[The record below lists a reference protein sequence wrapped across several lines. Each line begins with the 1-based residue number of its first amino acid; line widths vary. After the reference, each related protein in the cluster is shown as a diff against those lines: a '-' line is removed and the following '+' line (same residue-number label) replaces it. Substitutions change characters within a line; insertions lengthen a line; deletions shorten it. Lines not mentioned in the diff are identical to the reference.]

1 MGEEGQGHA
10 AVALGPEIR
19 ERSGNGPEDALY
31 LRLTLKEMIS
41 GPTFSLSN
49 IHTRAYMHAPPPTHT
64 LPFLLQADLRLNILL
79 FYLSGSP
86 FLPLQCNRDKVH
98 II

>member
-49 IHTRAYMHAPPPTHT
+49 IHTRAYMHAPPPNTHPSFFT
-64 LPFLLQADLRLNILL
+64 PGRFKAEYIIIL
-79 FYLSGSP
+79 FERISFSA
-86 FLPLQCNRDKVH
+86 FAM
-98 II
+98 